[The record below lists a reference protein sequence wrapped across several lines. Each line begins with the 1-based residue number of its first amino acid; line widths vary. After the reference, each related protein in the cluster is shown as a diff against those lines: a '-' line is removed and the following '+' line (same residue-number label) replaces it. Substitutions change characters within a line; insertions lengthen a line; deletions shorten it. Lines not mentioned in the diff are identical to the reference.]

1 MGMAQ
6 VERTAEQTREL
17 ILATAE
23 VHLRRY
29 GYARTTISE
38 IARACKMS
46 HANVYR
52 FFKTKA
58 DVIDA
63 VVERWFSGIE
73 QALRDCTQQPGSAS
87 DRLQAYVLEL
97 YRLKRDKLA
106 AEPELFDAY
115 LAILEADR
123 TVVEHHLQVLSSILN
138 EILTCGVKTGEFQIT
153 NLSLAT
159 EAVSAA
165 TLKFHHPL
173 MIRESAD
180 QPMEKQAIAVVQLL
194 TAALATGKI

>member
-1 MGMAQ
+1 MKMAQ
-6 VERTAEQTREL
+6 AERTAEETREL

-58 DVIDA
+58 DVMDA

-73 QALRDCTQQPGSAS
+73 QALRDCG
-87 DRLQAYVLEL
+87 
-97 YRLKRDKLA
+97 
-106 AEPELFDAY
+106 
-115 LAILEADR
+115 
-123 TVVEHHLQVLSSILN
+123 
-138 EILTCGVKTGEFQIT
+138 
-153 NLSLAT
+153 
-159 EAVSAA
+159 
-165 TLKFHHPL
+165 
-173 MIRESAD
+173 
-180 QPMEKQAIAVVQLL
+180 
-194 TAALATGKI
+194 

>member
-1 MGMAQ
+1 MAQ
-6 VERTAEQTREL
+6 TERTARETQEL
-17 ILATAE
+17 ILTTAE
-23 VHLRRY
+23 AHLRRY

-58 DVIDA
+58 DVMDA

-73 QALRDCTQQPGSAS
+73 QALQEIAQKSDSAGECLK
-87 DRLQAYVLEL
+87 DYILGL

-123 TVVEHHLQVLSSILN
+123 IVVEHHLQVLSSILQG
-138 EILTCGVKTGEFQIT
+138 ILTRGVETGEFQIADI
-153 NLSLAT
+153 SLAT
-159 EAVSAA
+159 TAVNAA
-165 TLKFHHPL
+165 TIKFHHPL
-173 MIRESAD
+173 IIRQSAHE
-180 QPMEKQAIAVVQLL
+180 PLEEQAIAVVKLL
-194 TAALATGKI
+194 TVSLAAGKI

>member
-1 MGMAQ
+1 MAQ
-6 VERTAEQTREL
+6 AERTAQETREL

-23 VHLRRY
+23 VHLRRF
-29 GYARTTISE
+29 GYARATVSE

-58 DVIDA
+58 DVMNAI
-63 VVERWFSGIE
+63 VEGWLSGIE
-73 QALRDCTQQPGSAS
+73 QALRERTQQPGSAS
-87 DRLQAYVLEL
+87 DRLQSFVLEL

-106 AEPELFDAY
+106 ADPDLFEAFV
-115 LAILEADR
+115 AILEADP
-123 TVVEHHLQVLSSILN
+123 TVVEPHLQYLHSMLKA
-138 EILTCGVKTGEFQIT
+138 ILTQGVDSGEFQIAD
-153 NLSLAT
+153 LSLTT

-173 MIRESAD
+173 MIREAAGE
-180 QPMEKQAIAVVQLL
+180 PMEEQAIAVVKLL
-194 TAALATGKI
+194 TIALASGKI

>member
-1 MGMAQ
+1 MAQ
-6 VERTAEQTREL
+6 TERTAQETQEL

-23 VHLRRY
+23 AHLRRY
-29 GYARTTISE
+29 GYSRTTVSE

-58 DVIDA
+58 DVMDA
-63 VVERWFSGIE
+63 VVGRWFSGIE
-73 QALRDCTQQPGSAS
+73 QALLEITQKSNSAGEC
-87 DRLQAYVLEL
+87 LQAYVLGL

-115 LAILEADR
+115 LAILEADP
-123 TVVEHHLQVLSSILN
+123 TVAEHHLQVLSSILQG
-138 EILTCGVKTGEFQIT
+138 ILTRGVESGEFQIGD
-153 NLSLAT
+153 LSLAT
-159 EAVSAA
+159 AAVSAA

-173 MIRESAD
+173 MIRESAHE
-180 QPMEKQAIAVVQLL
+180 PLEEQAIAVVKLL
-194 TAALATGKI
+194 TVSLTAEKI

>member
-1 MGMAQ
+1 MAQ
-6 VERTAEQTREL
+6 TERTARETQEL

-23 VHLRRY
+23 AHLRRY
-29 GYARTTISE
+29 GYARTTVSE

-58 DVIDA
+58 DVMDA
-63 VVERWFSGIE
+63 VVQRWFSGVE
-73 QALRDCTQQPGSAS
+73 QALQEMTQKPNSAAEC
-87 DRLQAYVLEL
+87 LEAYVLGL

-115 LAILEADR
+115 LAILEVDR
-123 TVVEHHLQVLSSILN
+123 TAPKHHLQVLSSILQG
-138 EILTCGVKTGEFQIT
+138 ILTRGVESGEFQIAD
-153 NLSLAT
+153 LSLAT
-159 EAVSAA
+159 IAINAA

-173 MIRESAD
+173 MIRECAHE
-180 QPMEKQAIAVVQLL
+180 PLEEQAIAVVKLL
-194 TAALATGKI
+194 TVSLTAGKI